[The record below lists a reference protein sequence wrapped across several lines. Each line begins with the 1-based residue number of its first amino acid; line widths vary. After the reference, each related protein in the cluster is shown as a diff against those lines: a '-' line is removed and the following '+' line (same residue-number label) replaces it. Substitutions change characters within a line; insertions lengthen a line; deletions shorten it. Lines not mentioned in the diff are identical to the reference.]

1 MNIHQ
6 HLQALDFGVVAVYL
20 LLLIGIGAYVSF
32 RKKKSSERDYFLA
45 GGSLRWYSIGL
56 TMWGTNVGPSMLIAS
71 CAVGYTTGVVAGN
84 FSWYAFIFIGLLA
97 LVFAPHYKN
106 TGISTLPE
114 FMGKRFN
121 NTTRE
126 LLAWYSL
133 VTILISWLGLTLYA
147 GGLLVSQIMAWP
159 LGASVSALMGL
170 AAFFAVAGGLE
181 AIAITNV
188 FQMILLI
195 VASAVL
201 VGVGLHELGGIDRLL
216 TELPADYG
224 QLFLAAD
231 NPDYPWIAIVLGY
244 PVLGIWFWCTDQS
257 MVQSVLGARSLEQ
270 GQLGTNLTGWLKIL
284 DVPLF
289 ILPGI
294 ICYLLYPNLPDENE
308 AYMTMVTGLLPT
320 GMVGL
325 IMAVLIAALV
335 STIDSAL
342 NSLSTVFTV
351 DIYRRRY
358 HPDASSA
365 QQVRIG
371 RMVVLVGTVLA
382 IFIALGLDQ
391 IKGMDLFSLF
401 QAILGYLAP
410 PMAAVFLLGVLW
422 PRMTTRA
429 ANIGLIVG
437 SALSLTVG
445 FLQLSEVPEPNFW
458 PHFLLV
464 SFFLFAFILVLMI
477 GVSWTPW
484 SDQKEVQEKADF
496 PTLRQSYANLQYTPS
511 QWVLGLWGGL
521 SIVMIALYLIFN

>member
-6 HLQALDFGVVAVYL
+6 HLHLLDFGVVVVYL
-20 LLLIGIGAYVSF
+20 LLLVGIGAYISF
-32 RKKKSSERDYFLA
+32 RKQKSSERDYFLA
-45 GGSLRWYSIGL
+45 GGKLRWYSIGL

-71 CAVGYTTGVVAGN
+71 CAVGYTTGIVAGN
-84 FSWYAFIFIGLLA
+84 FSWYAFVFIGLLA

-106 TGISTLPE
+106 TGVSTLPE

-121 NTTRE
+121 ATTRE
-126 LLAWYSL
+126 MLAWYSL

-147 GGLLVSQIMAWP
+147 GGLLVNQIMDWP
-159 LGASVSALMGL
+159 LWASVSALMLL
-170 AAFFAVAGGLE
+170 ATFFAVAGGLE

-195 VASAVL
+195 VASSIL
-201 VGVGLHELGGIDRLL
+201 VIAGIYKLGGIDRLL

-224 QLFLAAD
+224 RLLLPAD
-231 NPDYPWIAIVLGY
+231 NPDYPWIAIILGY

-257 MVQSVLGARSLEQ
+257 MVQSVLGAKNLEQ
-270 GQLGTNLTGWLKIL
+270 GQLGTNLTGWLKII

-294 ICYLLYPNLPDENE
+294 IAYLLYPNLPDENE
-308 AYMTMVTGLLPT
+308 AYMTLVTGLLPV

-342 NSLSTVFTV
+342 NSLSTVFTI
-351 DIYRRRY
+351 DIYARRFR
-358 HPDASSA
+358 PDASPSRLVA
-365 QQVRIG
+365 VG
-371 RMVVLVGTVLA
+371 RTVVVLGAVGA
-382 IFIALGLDQ
+382 ILIALGLDR

-410 PMAAVFLLGVLW
+410 PMAAVFLLGVTW
-422 PRMTTRA
+422 KRMTTPA
-429 ANIGLIVG
+429 ANVGLVVG
-437 SALSLTVG
+437 SIVSLAVG
-445 FLQLSEVPEPNFW
+445 VCQLRAWPSPTFW

-464 SFFLFAFILVLMI
+464 SFFLFVFILILMV
-477 GVSWTPW
+477 GVSLATPLDRR
-484 SDQKEVQEKADF
+484 SDF
-496 PTLRQSYANLQYTPS
+496 PTLTQSYAALNYTPS
-511 QWVLGLWGGL
+511 RRVLWLWGGL
-521 SIVMIALYLIFN
+521 SVVMLSLYLIFN

>member
-1 MNIHQ
+1 MDIHQ
-6 HLQALDFGVVAVYL
+6 HLQPLDFGVVVIYL
-20 LLLIGIGAYVSF
+20 LLLVGIGAYISF
-32 RKKKSSERDYFLA
+32 RQKKRSERDYFLA

-71 CAVGYTTGVVAGN
+71 CAVGYTTGIVAGN
-84 FSWYAFIFIGLLA
+84 FSWYAFVFIGLLA

-121 NTTRE
+121 RTTRE

-147 GGLLVSQIMAWP
+147 GGLLVSQIMDWP
-159 LGASVSALMGL
+159 LWASVSALMGL
-170 AAFFAVAGGLE
+170 ATFFAVAGGLE

-195 VASAVL
+195 VASTVL
-201 VGVGLHELGGIDRLL
+201 VVAGLHELGGVDRLL
-216 TELPADYG
+216 TELPDDYG
-224 QLFLAAD
+224 RLFLPAD
-231 NPDYPWIAIVLGY
+231 NPDYPWVAIVLGY
-244 PVLGIWFWCTDQS
+244 PVLGVWFWCTDQS
-257 MVQSVLGARSLEQ
+257 MVQSVLGAKSLEQ
-270 GQLGTNLTGWLKIL
+270 GQLGTNLTGWLKII

-308 AYMTMVTGLLPT
+308 AYMTMVTSLLPT

-351 DIYRRRY
+351 DIYKRRY
-358 HPDASSA
+358 RPDASSE
-365 QQVRIG
+365 QQVVIG
-371 RMVVLVGTVLA
+371 RTVVVVGAILA
-382 IFIALGLDQ
+382 ILIALGLDR
-391 IKGMDLFSLF
+391 ISGMDLFSLF

-422 PRMTTRA
+422 PRMTTSA
-429 ANIGLIVG
+429 ANVGLVVG
-437 SALSLTVG
+437 SLVSLTVG
-445 FLQLSEVPEPNFW
+445 FLQLRDLPNPHFW

-464 SFFLFAFILVLMI
+464 SFFLFVFILVLMV
-477 GVSWTPW
+477 GGSLATPRGQQA
-484 SDQKEVQEKADF
+484 SF
-496 PTLRQSYANLQYTPS
+496 PTLRQSYADLQYTPAPRI
-511 QWVLGLWGGL
+511 LGLWGGL
-521 SIVMIALYLIFN
+521 SIIMIMLYLTFN

>member
-6 HLQALDFGVVAVYL
+6 HLRPLDFGVVAAYL
-20 LLLIGIGAYVSF
+20 LLVVAIGAYSSF
-32 RKKKSSERDYFLA
+32 RKKKGSGRDYFLA

-71 CAVGYTTGVVAGN
+71 CAVGYTTGIVAGN
-84 FSWYAFIFIGLLA
+84 FSWLAFAFIGLLA

-106 TGISTLPE
+106 AGVSTLPE

-121 NTTRE
+121 STTRE

-147 GGLLVSQIMAWP
+147 GGLLVSQILDWP
-159 LGASVSALMGL
+159 LWASAGILMLL
-170 AAFFAVAGGLE
+170 ATFFAVAGGLE
-181 AIAITNV
+181 TIAVTNV

-195 VASAVL
+195 VVSSIL
-201 VGVGLHELGGIDRLL
+201 VIAGIYQLGGVGRLL
-216 TELPADYG
+216 TEVPAEFG
-224 QLFLAAD
+224 HLFLAAD
-231 NPDYPWIAIVLGY
+231 NPDYPWLAIVLGY

-294 ICYLLYPNLPDENE
+294 ICYLLYPDLPDENE
-308 AYMTMVTGLLPT
+308 AYMTLVTGLLPV

-325 IMAVLIAALV
+325 VMAVLIAALV

-342 NSLSTVFTV
+342 NSLSTVFTM
-351 DIYRRRY
+351 DIYARQFR
-358 HPDASSA
+358 PDAT
-365 QQVRIG
+365 QQQLVTIG
-371 RMVVLVGTVLA
+371 RTVVIVGAGVA
-382 IFIALGLDQ
+382 ILITLGLDR

-410 PMAAVFLLGVLW
+410 PMAATFLLGVLW
-422 PRMTTRA
+422 KRMTVAA
-429 ANIGLIVG
+429 ANVG
-437 SALSLTVG
+437 LTVG
-445 FLQLSEVPEPNFW
+445 STVCLAVGVLQLLDVPNATFW

-464 SFFLFAFILVLMI
+464 SFFLFVFILILI
-477 GVSWTPW
+477 IAVSWLT
-484 SDQKEVQEKADF
+484 SVDHTKNF
-496 PTLRQSYANLQYTPS
+496 PTLAQSYAALRYTPS
-511 QWVLGLWGGL
+511 PQVLLLWGGL
-521 SIVMIALYLIFN
+521 SVIMTALYLIFN